1 MKKKKTQSGS
11 GRKGPRSVKRQT
23 SGGDH
28 EQPKSQPLGFLQK
41 FKFQYPRL
49 YEVMYC
55 RVDSPRYLKFEA
67 DLEQKQREHR
77 SRRK

>member
-1 MKKKKTQSGS
+1 
-11 GRKGPRSVKRQT
+11 
-23 SGGDH
+23 
-28 EQPKSQPLGFLQK
+28 
-41 FKFQYPRL
+41 
-49 YEVMYC
+49 MYC